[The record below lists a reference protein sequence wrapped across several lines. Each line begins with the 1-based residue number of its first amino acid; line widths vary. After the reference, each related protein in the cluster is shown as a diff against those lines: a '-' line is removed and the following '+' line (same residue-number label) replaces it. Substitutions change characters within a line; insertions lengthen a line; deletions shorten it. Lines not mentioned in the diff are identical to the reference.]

1 MDHQHLVC
9 PGCGKHC
16 DLTAPQCSVGET
28 FAKTGT
34 LPLGGKHCRHKQ
46 DGCHDGSHGEGCRH
60 SHHHEHGEGC
70 GKHGWPEPE
79 RGDAGTPDAL
89 PTLEDRLIGNLH
101 RLAHAL
107 RHGAESRGG
116 QGKLLLLLYKTGG
129 LTQHELM
136 EMVDVRAGSLSEV
149 LGKLE
154 EGGYIERKQ
163 NEADRR
169 RVDITLTDVGK
180 QAAQAE
186 ETRVSEHRRGLFG
199 TLNEAEQEQLVALL
213 EKLSADW
220 DVQGR
225 DMHRHCGHERHGGGE
240 HCGQSHHDEGDG
252 CGHRHGCGEHD
263 HHDHHEHHDHHDH
276 EHRHHH

>member
-1 MDHQHLVC
+1 MDHQQLVC

-28 FAKTGT
+28 FAKTGI
-34 LPLGGKHCRHKQ
+34 LPVNGKHCKHKQ
-46 DGCHDGSHGEGCRH
+46 DGCHDGPHGEGCGH
-60 SHHHEHGEGC
+60 GHHHEHGDGCGHDHHHEHGDGC
-70 GKHGWPEPE
+70 GKRGWPEPE
-79 RGDAGTPDAL
+79 RGDAGAPDEP

-129 LTQHELM
+129 LTQRELM

-154 EGGYIERKQ
+154 ESGTIERKQ

-169 RVDITLTDVGK
+169 RVDITLTDAGK

-186 ETRVSEHRRGLFG
+186 EARVSENRRGLFG
-199 TLNEAEQEQLVALL
+199 TLT
-213 EKLSADW
+213 KRS
-220 DVQGR
+220 R
-225 DMHRHCGHERHGGGE
+225 Y
-240 HCGQSHHDEGDG
+240 S
-252 CGHRHGCGEHD
+252 
-263 HHDHHEHHDHHDH
+263 
-276 EHRHHH
+276 